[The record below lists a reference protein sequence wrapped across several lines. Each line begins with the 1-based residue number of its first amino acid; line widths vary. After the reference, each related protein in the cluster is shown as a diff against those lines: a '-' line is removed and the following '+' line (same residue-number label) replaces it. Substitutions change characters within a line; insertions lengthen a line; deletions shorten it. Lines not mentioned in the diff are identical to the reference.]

1 MTVAIVI
8 IIFSIVQSIFG
19 VGLLLFG
26 TPTLLLLGF
35 SFEQSL
41 WMLLPSSVA
50 ISSYQIVGKHSL
62 IKSKK
67 EIYQYTLPLLI
78 IGIVVV
84 ISNSNVIDIEKI
96 VGLFLLIIGGIRL
109 FKKFRILLKRFIR
122 RRFKIYCV
130 IMGAVHGISNMGGGM
145 LTVLMSSTHARKEVI
160 QVNIA
165 YVYLLFGLTQII
177 VLSIIGDNHFSYY
190 ALMLITLSSL
200 AYYLTTKY
208 LMHFIDNAKYQL
220 FITYLVLAYGAM
232 ALIY

>member
-35 SFEQSL
+35 GFEQCL

-84 ISNSNVIDIEKI
+84 ITNSNVIDIEKI
-96 VGLFLLIIGGIRL
+96 VGLFLFIIGGIRL

-145 LTVLMSSTHARKEVI
+145 LTVLMSLTHARKEVI

-177 VLSIIGDNHFSYY
+177 VLSIISDNHFSYY

-208 LMHFIDNAKYQL
+208 LMHLIDNAKYQL
-220 FITYLVLAYGAM
+220 FITFLVLAYGAM
-232 ALIY
+232 ALIH

>member
-35 SFEQSL
+35 GFEQSL

-84 ISNSNVIDIEKI
+84 ITNSNVIDIEKI
-96 VGLFLLIIGGIRL
+96 VGLFLFIIGGIRL
-109 FKKFRILLKRFIR
+109 SKNFE
-122 RRFKIYCV
+122 
-130 IMGAVHGISNMGGGM
+130 
-145 LTVLMSSTHARKEVI
+145 SS
-160 QVNIA
+160 
-165 YVYLLFGLTQII
+165 
-177 VLSIIGDNHFSYY
+177 
-190 ALMLITLSSL
+190 
-200 AYYLTTKY
+200 
-208 LMHFIDNAKYQL
+208 
-220 FITYLVLAYGAM
+220 
-232 ALIY
+232 